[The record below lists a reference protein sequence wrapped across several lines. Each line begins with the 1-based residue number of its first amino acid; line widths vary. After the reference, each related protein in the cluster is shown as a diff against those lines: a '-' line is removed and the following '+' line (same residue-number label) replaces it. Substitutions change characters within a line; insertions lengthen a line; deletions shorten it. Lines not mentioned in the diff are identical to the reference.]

1 MPYKIYALWSP
12 PKPED
17 FEEFEKAYQV
27 HAKLAA
33 KLPGMRAFTTTRTSD
48 GLDFDPNGPPTYRI
62 AELEWDSPEALKECE
77 QSPEWDALL
86 ADGAQMVER
95 FGVTLGN
102 AAGNPD
108 RSWLG

>member
-1 MPYKIYALWSP
+1 MAYKIYALWSP
-12 PKPED
+12 PKQEDAED
-17 FEEFEKAYQV
+17 FERAYRV
-27 HAKLAA
+27 HAELAA

-48 GLDFDPNGPPTYRI
+48 GLDFDPNGPPVYRI
-62 AELEWDSPEALKECE
+62 AELEWDSPEALRQCE
-77 QSPEWDALL
+77 QSPEWETLL

-102 AAGNPD
+102 AAGHPD